1 MNDDEITDEIDK
13 KYEKLLDAARGIDT
27 TSDELNEESVNE
39 NNSGKPTDE
48 TSASNVVD
56 MMLGKN
62 VEKTIDSETMIQET
76 QKRIW
81 KSLKHGIEYDATEDR
96 SDAFLRQHVNEKIH
110 MVVLFVDL
118 VGSTNISLTLPE
130 EKVAIIISSFAQE
143 MALAIKQHNGFVLK
157 FVGDAVIGY
166 FMHTSVLIAADNA
179 VSCAQRMIQIMNQGV
194 NPILNN
200 YDYPDL
206 LLHIGLD
213 YGDNMIVR
221 YGSDKEKSHVDIL
234 GPTMNIAA
242 KIQSMAKPQQ
252 ILVGQDVYD
261 KIHPS
266 LQEKFKKE
274 SWSKNEWKY
283 NDKRTGEPYPVYSL
297 DGLSLIHI

>member
-13 KYEKLLDAARGIDT
+13 KYKKLLDAARGVENTPDKL
-27 TSDELNEESVNE
+27 DDDSVEE
-39 NNSGKPTDE
+39 NNSGKPTDDT
-48 TSASNVVD
+48 TSASNMID
-56 MMLGKN
+56 MMLGKQS
-62 VEKTIDSETMIQET
+62 EKTIDSETMIQET

-81 KSLKHGIEYDATEDR
+81 KSLKHGIEYDATVDR
-96 SDAFLRQHVNEKIH
+96 SDAFLRQHVNEKMH

-118 VGSTNISLTLPE
+118 VGSTKISLTLPE

-166 FMHTSVLIAADNA
+166 FIHTSVLIAADNA
-179 VSCAQRMIQIMNQGV
+179 VSCAQRMIQIMDQGV

-221 YGSDKEKSHVDIL
+221 HGSDKEKSHVDIL

-242 KIQSMAKPQQ
+242 KIQSMANPQQ
-252 ILVGQDVYD
+252 ILIGQHVYD
-261 KIHPS
+261 KIHPTV
-266 LQEKFKKE
+266 QQKFKKE
-274 SWSKNEWKY
+274 TWSESEWKY
-283 NDKRTGEPYPVYSL
+283 NDRKTGKPYTVYSL
-297 DGLSLIHI
+297 DS

>member
-1 MNDDEITDEIDK
+1 MNDDDITDEIDK
-13 KYEKLLDAARGIDT
+13 KYKKLLDAARGIDT
-27 TSDELNEESVNE
+27 MSDESNDDSTEE
-39 NNSGKPTDE
+39 NNTKVTDDS
-48 TSASNVVD
+48 TSASSMID
-56 MMLGKN
+56 MMLGKQS
-62 VEKTIDSETMIQET
+62 EKTIDSETMIQET

-81 KSLKHGIEYDATEDR
+81 KSLKHGIEYDATVDR
-96 SDAFLRQHVNEKIH
+96 SDAFLRQHVNEKLH

-143 MALAIKQHNGFVLK
+143 MALAIKQHNGYVLK

-166 FMHTSVLIAADNA
+166 FIHTSVLIAADNA
-179 VSCAQRMIQIMNQGV
+179 VSCAQRMIQIMEQGV

-252 ILVGQDVYD
+252 ILIGHDVYE

-266 LQEKFKKE
+266 LQQKFKKE
-274 SWSKNEWKY
+274 SWSKGEWKY
-283 NDKRTGEPYPVYSL
+283 NDKRTGNPYTVYSL
-297 DGLSLIHI
+297 DG

>member
-13 KYEKLLDAARGIDT
+13 KYKKLLDAARGVENTPDKL
-27 TSDELNEESVNE
+27 DDDSVKE
-39 NNSGKPTDE
+39 NNSGKPTDDT
-48 TSASNVVD
+48 TSASNMID
-56 MMLGKN
+56 MMLGKQS
-62 VEKTIDSETMIQET
+62 EKTIDSETMIQET

-81 KSLKHGIEYDATEDR
+81 KSLKHGIEYDATVDR
-96 SDAFLRQHVNEKIH
+96 SDAFLRQHVNEKMH

-166 FMHTSVLIAADNA
+166 FIHTSVLIAADNA
-179 VSCAQRMIQIMNQGV
+179 VSCAQRMIQIMDQGV

-242 KIQSMAKPQQ
+242 KIQSMANPQQ
-252 ILVGQDVYD
+252 ILIGQHVYD
-261 KIHPS
+261 KIHPTV
-266 LQEKFKKE
+266 QQKFKKE
-274 SWSKNEWKY
+274 TWSESEWKY
-283 NDKRTGEPYPVYSL
+283 NDRKTGEPYTVYSL
-297 DGLSLIHI
+297 DG

>member
-1 MNDDEITDEIDK
+1 MSDDKLTDEIDK
-13 KYEKLLDAARGIDT
+13 NYEKLLDAARGVDT
-27 TSDELNEESVNE
+27 TSDES
-39 NNSGKPTDE
+39 NNDSTDKKDSDAVSSE
-48 TSASNVVD
+48 TSASNMVD
-56 MMLGKN
+56 MMLGKEN
-62 VEKTIDSETMIQET
+62 EKTIDSETMIQET

-81 KSLKHGIEYDATEDR
+81 KSLKHGIEYDATVDR

-179 VSCAQRMIQIMNQGV
+179 VSCAQRMIQIMNHGV

-206 LLHIGLD
+206 LLHIGL
-213 YGDNMIVR
+213 
-221 YGSDKEKSHVDIL
+221 
-234 GPTMNIAA
+234 
-242 KIQSMAKPQQ
+242 
-252 ILVGQDVYD
+252 
-261 KIHPS
+261 
-266 LQEKFKKE
+266 
-274 SWSKNEWKY
+274 
-283 NDKRTGEPYPVYSL
+283 
-297 DGLSLIHI
+297 

>member
-13 KYEKLLDAARGIDT
+13 KYEKLLDDARGIDT
-27 TSDELNEESVNE
+27 TSDELNEKSTDVD
-39 NNSGKPTDE
+39 NSEKSPDE
-48 TSASNVVD
+48 TSASNMID
-56 MMLGKN
+56 MMLGKQA
-62 VEKTIDSETMIQET
+62 EKTIDSETMIQET

-81 KSLKHGIEYDATEDR
+81 KSLKHGIEYDATVDR

-130 EKVAIIISSFAQE
+130 EKVSIIISSFAQE

-179 VSCAQRMIQIMNQGV
+179 VSCAQRMIQIMDQGV

-252 ILVGQDVYD
+252 ILIGHDVYE

-266 LQEKFKKE
+266 LQQKFKKE
-274 SWSKNEWKY
+274 SWSKGEWKY
-283 NDKRTGEPYPVYSL
+283 NDKRTGNPYTVYSL
-297 DGLSLIHI
+297 DG

>member
-27 TSDELNEESVNE
+27 TSDELNEESADGDNL
-39 NNSGKPTDE
+39 GKSQDE
-48 TSASNVVD
+48 TSASNVID
-56 MMLGKN
+56 MMLGKQA
-62 VEKTIDSETMIQET
+62 EKTIDSETMIQET

-81 KSLKHGIEYDATEDR
+81 KSLKHGIEYDATVDR

-166 FMHTSVLIAADNA
+166 FMHTSILIAADNA
-179 VSCAQRMIQIMNQGV
+179 VSCAQRMIQIMDQGV

-252 ILVGQDVYD
+252 ILIGHDVYE

-266 LQEKFKKE
+266 LQQKFKKE
-274 SWSKNEWKY
+274 SWSKSEWKY
-283 NDKRTGEPYPVYSL
+283 NDKRTGNPYNVYSL
-297 DGLSLIHI
+297 DG

>member
-13 KYEKLLDAARGIDT
+13 KYKKLLDAARGINASNEKSNNSSENAKKEGQGKVNEKNNS
-27 TSDELNEESVNE
+27 SDE
-39 NNSGKPTDE
+39 SGMI
-48 TSASNVVD
+48 D
-56 MMLGKN
+56 MMLGKQS
-62 VEKTIDSETMIQET
+62 EKTTDSETMIQET

-81 KSLKHGIEYDATEDR
+81 KSLKHGIEYDATVDR
-96 SDAFLRQHVNEKIH
+96 SDAFLRQHVNEKLH

-166 FMHTSVLIAADNA
+166 FIHTSVLLAADNA
-179 VSCAQRMIQIMNQGV
+179 VSCAQRMIQIMDQGV

-252 ILVGQDVYD
+252 ILIGQDVYE

-266 LQEKFKKE
+266 VQKNFKKE
-274 SWSKNEWKY
+274 SWSESEWKY
-283 NDKRTGEPYPVYSL
+283 NDRKTGKPYTVYSL
-297 DGLSLIHI
+297 DN

>member
-1 MNDDEITDEIDK
+1 MNDDDITDEIDK
-13 KYEKLLDAARGIDT
+13 KYKKLLDAARGIDT
-27 TSDELNEESVNE
+27 MSDESNDDSTEE
-39 NNSGKPTDE
+39 NNTKVTDDS
-48 TSASNVVD
+48 TSASSMID
-56 MMLGKN
+56 MMLGKQS
-62 VEKTIDSETMIQET
+62 EKTIDSETMIQET

-81 KSLKHGIEYDATEDR
+81 KSLKHGIEYDATVDR
-96 SDAFLRQHVNEKIH
+96 SDAFLRQHVNEKLH

-143 MALAIKQHNGFVLK
+143 MALAIKQHNGYVLK

-166 FMHTSVLIAADNA
+166 FIHTSVLIAADNA
-179 VSCAQRMIQIMNQGV
+179 VSCAQRMIQIMEQGV

-252 ILVGQDVYD
+252 ILIGQDVYE

-266 LQEKFKKE
+266 VQKNFKKE
-274 SWSKNEWKY
+274 SWSESEWKY
-283 NDKRTGEPYPVYSL
+283 NDRKTGKPYTVYSL
-297 DGLSLIHI
+297 DD

>member
-13 KYEKLLDAARGIDT
+13 KYKKLLDAARGVENTPDKL
-27 TSDELNEESVNE
+27 DDDSVEE
-39 NNSGKPTDE
+39 NNSGKPTDDT
-48 TSASNVVD
+48 TSASNMID
-56 MMLGKN
+56 MMLGKQS
-62 VEKTIDSETMIQET
+62 EKTIDSETMIQET

-81 KSLKHGIEYDATEDR
+81 KSLKHGIEYDATVDR

-242 KIQSMAKPQQ
+242 KIQSMANPQQ
-252 ILVGQDVYD
+252 ILIGQHVYD

-266 LQEKFKKE
+266 VQQKFKKE
-274 SWSKNEWKY
+274 TWSESEWKY
-283 NDKRTGEPYPVYSL
+283 NDRKTGEPYTVYSL
-297 DGLSLIHI
+297 DG

>member
-56 MMLGKN
+56 MMLGKK

-81 KSLKHGIEYDATEDR
+81 KSLKHGIEYDATVDR

-252 ILVGQDVYD
+252 ILIGQDVYD

-274 SWSKNEWKY
+274 SWSKNECKY
-283 NDKRTGEPYPVYSL
+283 NDKRT
-297 DGLSLIHI
+297 

>member
-13 KYEKLLDAARGIDT
+13 KYKKLLDAARGV
-27 TSDELNEESVNE
+27 ESTPDKLDDDSVEE
-39 NNSGKPTDE
+39 NNSGKPTDDT
-48 TSASNVVD
+48 TSASNMID
-56 MMLGKN
+56 MMLGKQS
-62 VEKTIDSETMIQET
+62 EKTIDSETMIQET

-81 KSLKHGIEYDATEDR
+81 KSLKHGIEYDATVDR

-179 VSCAQRMIQIMNQGV
+179 VSCAQRMIQIMDQGV

-242 KIQSMAKPQQ
+242 KIQSMANPQQ
-252 ILVGQDVYD
+252 ILIGQHVYD
-261 KIHPS
+261 KIHPTV
-266 LQEKFKKE
+266 QQKFKKE
-274 SWSKNEWKY
+274 TWSESEWKY
-283 NDKRTGEPYPVYSL
+283 NDRKTGEPYTVYSL
-297 DGLSLIHI
+297 DG

>member
-13 KYEKLLDAARGIDT
+13 KYKKLLDAARGVENTPDKL
-27 TSDELNEESVNE
+27 DDDSVEE
-39 NNSGKPTDE
+39 NNSGKPTDDT
-48 TSASNVVD
+48 TSASNMID
-56 MMLGKN
+56 MMLGKQS
-62 VEKTIDSETMIQET
+62 EKTIDSETMIQET

-81 KSLKHGIEYDATEDR
+81 KSLKHGIEYDATVDR

-252 ILVGQDVYD
+252 ILIGQDVYD

-297 DGLSLIHI
+297 DG

>member
-13 KYEKLLDAARGIDT
+13 KYEKLLDAARGVEA
-27 TSDELNEESVNE
+27 TSDELNEESVDE
-39 NNSGKPTDE
+39 NKSEKPTDE

-56 MMLGKN
+56 MMLGKTA
-62 VEKTIDSETMIQET
+62 EKTIDSETMIHET

-81 KSLKHGIEYDATEDR
+81 KSLKHGVEYDATVDR

-143 MALAIKQHNGFVLK
+143 MALAIRQHNGFVLK

-179 VSCAQRMIQIMNQGV
+179 VSCAQRMIQIMDQGV

-252 ILVGQDVYD
+252 ILIGHDVYE

-266 LQEKFKKE
+266 LQQKFKKE

-283 NDKRTGEPYPVYSL
+283 NDKRTGTPYHVYSL
-297 DGLSLIHI
+297 DG

>member
-1 MNDDEITDEIDK
+1 MSDDKLTDEIDK
-13 KYEKLLDAARGIDT
+13 NYEKLLDAARGVDT
-27 TSDELNEESVNE
+27 TSDES
-39 NNSGKPTDE
+39 NNDSTDEKDSDAVSSE
-48 TSASNVVD
+48 TSASNMVD
-56 MMLGKN
+56 MMLGKEN
-62 VEKTIDSETMIQET
+62 EKTIDSETMIQET

-81 KSLKHGIEYDATEDR
+81 KSLKHGIEYDATVDR

-179 VSCAQRMIQIMNQGV
+179 VSCAQRMIQIMDQGV

-234 GPTMNIAA
+234 GP
-242 KIQSMAKPQQ
+242 Q
-252 ILVGQDVYD
+252 
-261 KIHPS
+261 
-266 LQEKFKKE
+266 
-274 SWSKNEWKY
+274 
-283 NDKRTGEPYPVYSL
+283 
-297 DGLSLIHI
+297 

>member
-1 MNDDEITDEIDK
+1 MNDDEITDEIEK

-27 TSDELNEESVNE
+27 TSDELNEESADGDNL
-39 NNSGKPTDE
+39 GKSQDE
-48 TSASNVVD
+48 TSASNVIY
-56 MMLGKN
+56 MMLGKQA
-62 VEKTIDSETMIQET
+62 EKTIDSETMIQET

-81 KSLKHGIEYDATEDR
+81 KSLKHGIEYDATVDR
-96 SDAFLRQHVNEKIH
+96 SDAFLRQHVNEKMH

-252 ILVGQDVYD
+252 ILIGQYVYE
-261 KIHPS
+261 KIHPNV
-266 LQEKFKKE
+266 QEKFKKE
-274 SWSKNEWKY
+274 TWSESEWKY
-283 NDKRTGEPYPVYSL
+283 NDRKTGKPYTVYSL
-297 DGLSLIHI
+297 NG

>member
-27 TSDELNEESVNE
+27 TSDELNEKSTDVD
-39 NNSGKPTDE
+39 NSEKSPDE
-48 TSASNVVD
+48 TSASNMID
-56 MMLGKN
+56 MMLGKQA
-62 VEKTIDSETMIQET
+62 EKTIDSETMIQET

-81 KSLKHGIEYDATEDR
+81 KSLKHGIEYDATVDR

-166 FMHTSVLIAADNA
+166 FKHTSVLIAADNA
-179 VSCAQRMIQIMNQGV
+179 VSCAQRMIQIMDQGV

-252 ILVGQDVYD
+252 ILIGHDVYE

-266 LQEKFKKE
+266 LQQKFKKE
-274 SWSKNEWKY
+274 SWSKGEWKY
-283 NDKRTGEPYPVYSL
+283 NDKRTGNPYTVYSL
-297 DGLSLIHI
+297 DG

>member
-1 MNDDEITDEIDK
+1 MNDDEITDEIDR
-13 KYEKLLDAARGIDT
+13 KYKKLLDDARGIDT
-27 TSDELNEESVNE
+27 TSDELNEESADGDNL
-39 NNSGKPTDE
+39 GKSQDE

-56 MMLGKN
+56 MMLGKQA
-62 VEKTIDSETMIQET
+62 EKTIDSETMIQET

-81 KSLKHGIEYDATEDR
+81 KSLKHGIEYDATVDR

-118 VGSTNISLTLPE
+118 VGATNISLTLPE

-179 VSCAQRMIQIMNQGV
+179 VSCAQRMIQIMDQGV

-252 ILVGQDVYD
+252 ILIGHDVYE

-266 LQEKFKKE
+266 LQQKFKKE
-274 SWSKNEWKY
+274 SWSKSEWKY
-283 NDKRTGEPYPVYSL
+283 NDKRTGNPYNVYSL
-297 DGLSLIHI
+297 DG

>member
-13 KYEKLLDAARGIDT
+13 KYKKLLDAARGV
-27 TSDELNEESVNE
+27 ESTPDKLDDDSVEE
-39 NNSGKPTDE
+39 NNSGKPTDDT
-48 TSASNVVD
+48 TSASNMID
-56 MMLGKN
+56 MMLGKQS
-62 VEKTIDSETMIQET
+62 EKTIDSETMIQET

-81 KSLKHGIEYDATEDR
+81 KSLKHGIEYDATVDR

-166 FMHTSVLIAADNA
+166 FIHTSVLIAADNA
-179 VSCAQRMIQIMNQGV
+179 VSCAQRMIQIMDQGV

-242 KIQSMAKPQQ
+242 KIQSMANTQQ
-252 ILVGQDVYD
+252 ILIGQHVYD
-261 KIHPS
+261 KIHPTV
-266 LQEKFKKE
+266 QQKFKKE
-274 SWSKNEWKY
+274 TWSESEWKY
-283 NDKRTGEPYPVYSL
+283 NDRKTGEPYTVYSL
-297 DGLSLIHI
+297 DG

>member
-13 KYEKLLDAARGIDT
+13 KYKKLLDAARGVENTPDKL
-27 TSDELNEESVNE
+27 DDDSVEE
-39 NNSGKPTDE
+39 NNSGKPTDDT
-48 TSASNVVD
+48 TSASNMID
-56 MMLGKN
+56 MMLGKQS
-62 VEKTIDSETMIQET
+62 EKTIDSETMIQET

-81 KSLKHGIEYDATEDR
+81 KSLKHGIEYDATVDR

-179 VSCAQRMIQIMNQGV
+179 VSCAQRMIQIMDQGV

-242 KIQSMAKPQQ
+242 KIQSMANPQQ
-252 ILVGQDVYD
+252 ILIGQHVYD

-266 LQEKFKKE
+266 VQQKFKKE
-274 SWSKNEWKY
+274 TWSESEWKY
-283 NDKRTGEPYPVYSL
+283 NDRKTGEPYTVYSL
-297 DGLSLIHI
+297 DG

>member
-27 TSDELNEESVNE
+27 TSDELNEESINE

-56 MMLGKN
+56 MMLGKKI
-62 VEKTIDSETMIQET
+62 EKTIDSETMIQET

-81 KSLKHGIEYDATEDR
+81 KSLKHGIEYDATVDR

-252 ILVGQDVYD
+252 ILIGHYVYE

-266 LQEKFKKE
+266 LQQKFKKE
-274 SWSKNEWKY
+274 SWSKSEWKY
-283 NDKRTGEPYPVYSL
+283 NDKRTGKPYTVYSL
-297 DGLSLIHI
+297 DG

>member
-13 KYEKLLDAARGIDT
+13 KYKKLLDAARGVENTPDKL
-27 TSDELNEESVNE
+27 DDDSVKE
-39 NNSGKPTDE
+39 NNSGKPTDDT
-48 TSASNVVD
+48 TSASNMID
-56 MMLGKN
+56 MMLGKQS
-62 VEKTIDSETMIQET
+62 EKTIDSETMIQET

-81 KSLKHGIEYDATEDR
+81 KSLKHGIEYDATVDR
-96 SDAFLRQHVNEKIH
+96 SDAFLRQHVNEKMH

-166 FMHTSVLIAADNA
+166 FIHTSVLIAADNA
-179 VSCAQRMIQIMNQGV
+179 VSCAQRMIQIMDQGV

-252 ILVGQDVYD
+252 ILIGQDVYE
-261 KIHPS
+261 KINPTV
-266 LQEKFKKE
+266 QQKFKKE
-274 SWSKNEWKY
+274 EWSQTKWKY
-283 NDKRTGEPYPVYSL
+283 NHRKTGKPYIVYSL
-297 DGLSLIHI
+297 DG

>member
-13 KYEKLLDAARGIDT
+13 KYKKLLDAARGVENTPDKL
-27 TSDELNEESVNE
+27 DDDSVKE
-39 NNSGKPTDE
+39 NNSGKPTDDT
-48 TSASNVVD
+48 TSASNMID
-56 MMLGKN
+56 MMLGKQS
-62 VEKTIDSETMIQET
+62 EKTIDSETMIQET

-81 KSLKHGIEYDATEDR
+81 KSLKHGIEYDATVDR
-96 SDAFLRQHVNEKIH
+96 SDAFLRQHVNEKMH

-166 FMHTSVLIAADNA
+166 FIHTSVLIAADNA
-179 VSCAQRMIQIMNQGV
+179 VSCAQRMIQIMDQGV

-242 KIQSMAKPQQ
+242 KIQSMANPQQ
-252 ILVGQDVYD
+252 ILIGQHVYD

-266 LQEKFKKE
+266 VQQKFKKE
-274 SWSKNEWKY
+274 TWSESEWKY
-283 NDKRTGEPYPVYSL
+283 NDRKTGEPYTVYSL
-297 DGLSLIHI
+297 DG

>member
-13 KYEKLLDAARGIDT
+13 KYKKLLDAARGVENTPDKL
-27 TSDELNEESVNE
+27 DDDSVEE
-39 NNSGKPTDE
+39 NNSGKPTDDT
-48 TSASNVVD
+48 TSASNMID
-56 MMLGKN
+56 MMLGKQS
-62 VEKTIDSETMIQET
+62 EKTIDSETMIQET

-81 KSLKHGIEYDATEDR
+81 KSLKHGIEYDATVDR
-96 SDAFLRQHVNEKIH
+96 SDAFLRQHVNEKMH

-143 MALAIKQHNGFVLK
+143 MALVIKQHNGFVLK

-166 FMHTSVLIAADNA
+166 FIHTSVLIAADNA
-179 VSCAQRMIQIMNQGV
+179 VSCAQRMIQIMDQGV

-242 KIQSMAKPQQ
+242 KIQSMANPQQ
-252 ILVGQDVYD
+252 ILIGQHVYD

-266 LQEKFKKE
+266 VQQKFKKE
-274 SWSKNEWKY
+274 TWSESEWKY
-283 NDKRTGEPYPVYSL
+283 NDRKTGEPYTVYSL
-297 DGLSLIHI
+297 DG

>member
-56 MMLGKN
+56 MMLGKKT
-62 VEKTIDSETMIQET
+62 EKTIDSETMIQET

-81 KSLKHGIEYDATEDR
+81 KSLKHGIEYDATVDR

-297 DGLSLIHI
+297 DG

>member
-27 TSDELNEESVNE
+27 TSYELNEESGDE
-39 NNSGKPTDE
+39 SNSEKSTDE

-56 MMLGKN
+56 MMLGKTA
-62 VEKTIDSETMIQET
+62 EKTIDSETMIQET

-81 KSLKHGIEYDATEDR
+81 KSLKHGIEYDATVDR

-179 VSCAQRMIQIMNQGV
+179 VSCAQRMIQIMEQGV

-252 ILVGQDVYD
+252 ILIGQDVYD

-297 DGLSLIHI
+297 DG

>member
-13 KYEKLLDAARGIDT
+13 KYEKLLDEARGIDT
-27 TSDELNEESVNE
+27 TSDELNEESTDE
-39 NNSGKPTDE
+39 NNSEKAADE

-56 MMLGKN
+56 MMLGKHA
-62 VEKTIDSETMIQET
+62 EKTIDSETMIQET

-81 KSLKHGIEYDATEDR
+81 KSLKHGIEYDATVDR

-143 MALAIKQHNGFVLK
+143 MALAIRQHNGFVLK

-179 VSCAQRMIQIMNQGV
+179 VSCAQRMIQIMDQGV

-252 ILVGQDVYD
+252 ILIGHDVYE

-266 LQEKFKKE
+266 LQQKFKKE

-283 NDKRTGEPYPVYSL
+283 NDKRTGNPYHVYSL
-297 DGLSLIHI
+297 DG

>member
-56 MMLGKN
+56 MMLGKPA
-62 VEKTIDSETMIQET
+62 EKTIDSETMIQET

-81 KSLKHGIEYDATEDR
+81 KSLKHGIEYDATVDR

-252 ILVGQDVYD
+252 ILIGQDVYE
-261 KIHPS
+261 KIHPTV
-266 LQEKFKKE
+266 QQKFKKE
-274 SWSKNEWKY
+274 EWSQTKWKY
-283 NDKRTGEPYPVYSL
+283 NHRKTGKPYIVYSL
-297 DGLSLIHI
+297 DG

>member
-27 TSDELNEESVNE
+27 TSDELNEKSTDVD
-39 NNSGKPTDE
+39 NSEKSPDE
-48 TSASNVVD
+48 TSASNMID
-56 MMLGKN
+56 MMLGKQA
-62 VEKTIDSETMIQET
+62 EKTIDSETMIQET

-81 KSLKHGIEYDATEDR
+81 KSLKHGIEYDATVDR

-179 VSCAQRMIQIMNQGV
+179 VSCAQRMIQIMDQGV

-252 ILVGQDVYD
+252 ILIGHDVYE

-266 LQEKFKKE
+266 LQQKFKKE
-274 SWSKNEWKY
+274 SWSKSEWKY
-283 NDKRTGEPYPVYSL
+283 NDKRTGNPYNVYSL
-297 DGLSLIHI
+297 DG

>member
-13 KYEKLLDAARGIDT
+13 KYEKLLDAARGVDT
-27 TSDELNEESVNE
+27 TSDQVNEEPIDE
-39 NNSGKPTDE
+39 NNSKKSIDE

-56 MMLGKN
+56 MMLGKTA
-62 VEKTIDSETMIQET
+62 EKTIDSETMIQET

-81 KSLKHGIEYDATEDR
+81 KSLKHGIEYDATVDR

-179 VSCAQRMIQIMNQGV
+179 VSCAQRMIQIMDHGV

-252 ILVGQDVYD
+252 ILIGHDVYE

-274 SWSKNEWKY
+274 SWSKSEWKY
-283 NDKRTGEPYPVYSL
+283 NDKRTGTPYTVYSL
-297 DGLSLIHI
+297 DG

>member
-27 TSDELNEESVNE
+27 TSDELNEESVDGD
-39 NNSGKPTDE
+39 NSEKSPDE

-56 MMLGKN
+56 MMLGKQA
-62 VEKTIDSETMIQET
+62 EKTIDSETMIQET

-81 KSLKHGIEYDATEDR
+81 KSLKHGVEYDATVDR

-179 VSCAQRMIQIMNQGV
+179 VSCAQRMIQIMDQGV

-252 ILVGQDVYD
+252 ILIGQDVYE

-266 LQEKFKKE
+266 VQQKFRKE
-274 SWSKNEWKY
+274 SWSKSEWKY
-283 NDKRTGEPYPVYSL
+283 NDKRTGTPYHVYSL
-297 DGLSLIHI
+297 DG

>member
-81 KSLKHGIEYDATEDR
+81 KSLKHGIEYDATVDR

-179 VSCAQRMIQIMNQGV
+179 VSCAQRMIQIMDQGV

-252 ILVGQDVYD
+252 ILIGHDVYE

-266 LQEKFKKE
+266 LQQKFKKE
-274 SWSKNEWKY
+274 SWSKSEWKY
-283 NDKRTGEPYPVYSL
+283 NDKRTGNPYNVYSL
-297 DGLSLIHI
+297 DG